1 MTDAAPEATP
11 AQEQPPA
18 TDPKA
23 ETPTP
28 GEPPKADDTDWKAEA
43 RKWEQRAKDNGAK
56 ATELDKQRKAAM
68 TDAERAVAE
77 AEERGRTAATTEFG
91 KELAQSQFD
100 ALAGR
105 RNPGFDTT
113 KALKRLDLSSLLDD
127 NGRPNAKE
135 IQAAVDDLV
144 PAPADGP
151 PSFDGGTRTPPPAQQ
166 GMTGLIRKA
175 AGRA

>member
-1 MTDAAPEATP
+1 MSEAAAEAAP
-11 AQEQPPA
+11 AQEQA
-18 TDPKA
+18 ENRTAEAPKVGA
-23 ETPTP
+23 Q
-28 GEPPKADDTDWKAEA
+28 PKADDTDWKAEA
-43 RKWEQRAKDNGAK
+43 RKWEQRAKENNAK

-105 RNPGFDTT
+105 RNPDFDTT
-113 KALKRLDLSSLLDD
+113 KALKRLDLASLLDEH
-127 NGRPNAKE
+127 GRPDAKE
-135 IQAAVDDLV
+135 IKAAVEDLV
-144 PAPADGP
+144 PAPTDGP
-151 PSFDGGTRTPPPAQQ
+151 PSFDGGTRNPPPAQSS
-166 GMTGLIRKA
+166 MSDRIRKA